1 MNINTQVKI
10 SEISLQ
16 VKQLSE
22 SSGISA
28 DVILKEIEQYLRME
42 NIRKVLMT
50 TSFVS
55 EVK

>member
-1 MNINTQVKI
+1 MNIQTQIKI
-10 SEISLQ
+10 SDLSIQ

-22 SSGISA
+22 SSGIGA

-55 EVK
+55 EEK